1 MMPGTESQA
10 QCFHPAKRRG
20 SDKCFTCLAD
30 NLISQEVEKAMKHTS
45 HNFILTQCLIKEMI
59 ETLRENDNTILQDN
73 KQLCITAKILIS
85 PKIQKSS
92 KIQGKSKEK
101 TVKGM
106 IKDFPDH
113 V

>member
-1 MMPGTESQA
+1 M
-10 QCFHPAKRRG
+10 
-20 SDKCFTCLAD
+20 
-30 NLISQEVEKAMKHTS
+30 
-45 HNFILTQCLIKEMI
+45 
-59 ETLRENDNTILQDN
+59 
-73 KQLCITAKILIS
+73 ILIS

-92 KIQGKSKEK
+92 KIQGKNKEN